1 MLITQLKAKETIVS
15 LAEGKKVFIINC
27 HGCKEVR
34 FPEKEAA
41 EFQKELAA
49 AGNVTGTITTD
60 YICNPENM
68 KLRLEKHMSEIEAAD
83 VVLVFSCG
91 VGVQTIAEYLENKK
105 VCAACDTYPVPG
117 FQGVTPL
124 EYDCKQCGECY
135 LNLTGGICPITACSK
150 SLVNGQC
157 GGPKDGKCEVDNSME
172 CGWERIYRRLAQIG
186 RLDVLKCPV
195 QVRNYATD
203 DEVGK

>member
-49 AGNVTGTITTD
+49 GGNVTGIITTD

-68 KLRLEKHMSEIEAAD
+68 KLRLEKHMGEIEAD
-83 VVLVFSCG
+83 L
-91 VGVQTIAEYLENKK
+91 
-105 VCAACDTYPVPG
+105 
-117 FQGVTPL
+117 
-124 EYDCKQCGECY
+124 
-135 LNLTGGICPITACSK
+135 
-150 SLVNGQC
+150 
-157 GGPKDGKCEVDNSME
+157 
-172 CGWERIYRRLAQIG
+172 LA
-186 RLDVLKCPV
+186 V
-195 QVRNYATD
+195 
-203 DEVGK
+203 